1 MRLKMALKF
10 CVLCQYFT
18 MRFAPAIKNCY
29 ADMLFAFTLF
39 TINAIIFA
47 ILRRITDE
55 LYWLEIFFD

>member
-10 CVLCQYFT
+10 CVLRQYFT
-18 MRFAPAIKNCY
+18 VRVLPAIKNYY

-39 TINAIIFA
+39 AINAIIFV

-55 LYWLEIFFD
+55 LYRLEIFFD